1 MLYGNVIFIYLP
13 ELLKATMRHMR
24 DMKMGGMVRMAAAA
38 RARQSGPLS
47 THTEPPVLCMG
58 LMLGLSN
65 SVPDTSITNTPVEVK
80 VSLRMSGVTGAEIR
94 S

>member
-38 RARQSGPLS
+38 RAR
-47 THTEPPVLCMG
+47 
-58 LMLGLSN
+58 
-65 SVPDTSITNTPVEVK
+65 
-80 VSLRMSGVTGAEIR
+80 
-94 S
+94 